1 MSERI
6 IPLPSTSRAHERPP
20 PGRLRRNRP
29 ALMTPRFALVLAC
42 QACFGFAFSAFFLL
56 PTFLATELAAGAAE
70 IGTLTTVTSF
80 VTAFLMVGMG
90 IVVDRCARKPLIVVG
105 GLFMAVASIAFAAAE
120 TLGPFVYALRIVQ
133 AIAFSMV
140 FVAGSAMT
148 VDLAPDERL
157 AEALG
162 YFGLTGLATNA
173 IAPATVEELA
183 AGPGWPSAFAVAAA
197 AAFVCAL
204 LGLGLRENPARHFR
218 GTPTPIAALAFR
230 ADQCRGG
237 VVMACI
243 GAAFS
248 ALFVYHQLYALE
260 LGILQVRVF
269 FVNYALAAVVARSAF
284 GTVGDRWGRRR
295 VSIASLALYTLAAFS
310 MMELSTLGLAIIG
323 AGFGLAHGIFYPT
336 FSALVVEAL
345 DARARGKAL
354 ALLQA
359 WFNIGIALAASALG
373 ALAETSGYRD
383 VFAVAGL
390 CCAAA
395 LSIVLLQGR
404 EKSSHTRRPSPDVV
418 EALRNVKLRVRHS
431 LRESLRGR

>member
-6 IPLPSTSRAHERPP
+6 IPLPATSRAHERPAS
-20 PGRLRRNRP
+20 GRSRRERP
-29 ALMTPRFALVLAC
+29 ALMTPRFAQVLAC

-56 PTFLATELAAGAAE
+56 PTFLATELAAGPAE
-70 IGTLTTVTSF
+70 IGLLATITSF
-80 VTAFLMVGMG
+80 VTAFLMIGMG
-90 IVVDRCARKPLIVVG
+90 ILVDRCARKPLIVGG
-105 GLFMAVASIAFAAAE
+105 GLLMAVASIAFAGVDAM
-120 TLGPFVYALRIVQ
+120 GPFIYALRIVQ
-133 AIAFSMV
+133 AIAFAMV
-140 FVAGSAMT
+140 YVAGSAMT

-173 IAPATVEELA
+173 IAPAVVEELA
-183 AGPGWPSAFAVAAA
+183 AGPGWPAAFAAA
-197 AAFVCAL
+197 ASAAFACSL
-204 LGLGLRENPARHFR
+204 FGLGVRESPARQVRENPI
-218 GTPTPIAALAFR
+218 PIAALAFR

-248 ALFVYHQLYALE
+248 ALFVYHQLYAIE
-260 LGILQVRVF
+260 LDILQVRVF
-269 FVNYALAAVVARSAF
+269 FVSYALAAVVARSVF

-310 MMELSTLGLAIIG
+310 MMELSTLGLGVIG

-336 FSALVVEAL
+336 FSALVVEPL

-359 WFNIGIALAASALG
+359 WFNLGIALAASALG
-373 ALAETSGYRD
+373 VLAETSGYRD

-395 LSIVLLQGR
+395 LSTVVFSRRRVLR
-404 EKSSHTRRPSPDVV
+404 FV
-418 EALRNVKLRVRHS
+418 E
-431 LRESLRGR
+431 ETG

>member
-1 MSERI
+1 
-6 IPLPSTSRAHERPP
+6 
-20 PGRLRRNRP
+20 
-29 ALMTPRFALVLAC
+29 
-42 QACFGFAFSAFFLL
+42 
-56 PTFLATELAAGAAE
+56 
-70 IGTLTTVTSF
+70 
-80 VTAFLMVGMG
+80 
-90 IVVDRCARKPLIVVG
+90 
-105 GLFMAVASIAFAAAE
+105 MAVASIAFAAAE

-269 FVNYALAAVVARSAF
+269 FVNYAFAAVVARSAF